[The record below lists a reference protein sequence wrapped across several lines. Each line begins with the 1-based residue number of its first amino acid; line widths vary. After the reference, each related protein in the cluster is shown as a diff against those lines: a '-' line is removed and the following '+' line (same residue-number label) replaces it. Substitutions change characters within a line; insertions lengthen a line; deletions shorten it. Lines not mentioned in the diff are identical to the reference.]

1 MCCRFVIS
9 SKNAFNLEYE
19 VSYNVCPSQLVPV
32 KTKEKSLLMKWSYSP
47 LWKQDM
53 NLINCR
59 SETMNEKPSF
69 KNSKRCI
76 IFNNGW
82 YEWQRKDNKK
92 IPYYHFSQ
100 TNYFAG
106 GTRMASVDLFLH
118 PDDDA
123 YYTTTEETIE
133 EPELDDEGAETGVF
147 TTRTVQRREYTG
159 PTLNVRERLQ
169 NLISRMDAIEAD
181 EIIDDYNSS
190 ALLQLVHNLSA
201 RLDLRDQQIAD
212 LTQRIQTLELQ

>member
-1 MCCRFVIS
+1 MCGRFVIS

-69 KNSKRCI
+69 KNAKRCI

-106 GTRMASVDLFLH
+106 LYNEIGCLILTRNSVDQINHIHHRQPVLLEESEITPFLLGK
-118 PDDDA
+118 DIFNK
-123 YYTTTEETIE
+123 Y
-133 EPELDDEGAETGVF
+133 L
-147 TTRTVQRREYTG
+147 
-159 PTLNVRERLQ
+159 
-169 NLISRMDAIEAD
+169 
-181 EIIDDYNSS
+181 
-190 ALLQLVHNLSA
+190 
-201 RLDLRDQQIAD
+201 
-212 LTQRIQTLELQ
+212 